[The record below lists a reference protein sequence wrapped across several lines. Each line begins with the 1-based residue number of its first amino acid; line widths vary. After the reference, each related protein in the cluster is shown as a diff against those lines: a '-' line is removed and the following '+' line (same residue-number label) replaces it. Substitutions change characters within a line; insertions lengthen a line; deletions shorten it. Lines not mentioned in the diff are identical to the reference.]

1 MTIVDQDHENDGVHS
16 ERRRFF
22 LQDHILISFTSLER
36 TPFLLMI
43 YNSYTYKLEKK
54 LSLRFAIGRP

>member
-16 ERRRFF
+16 ESGRFF
-22 LQDHILISFTSLER
+22 LQDHILISFPPLER

-43 YNSYTYKLEKK
+43 YNSYTYKLEKN
-54 LSLRFAIGRP
+54 